1 MKEAISALLL
11 TIVSYCAL
19 VSYIPQVR
27 KLVKEKRA
35 DGLSPTT
42 WFIWLGS
49 AICYT
54 LWTILNFD
62 FMLFLSGAIKL
73 GFNVVILVL
82 TLYYNHKNKVEET
95 VKQS

>member
-1 MKEAISALLL
+1 MKQAISALLL

-27 KLVKEKRA
+27 KLIKEKRA
-35 DGLSPTT
+35 DGISTAT
-42 WFIWLGS
+42 WFMWLGS

-54 LWTILNFD
+54 AYTILNFD

-73 GFNVVILVL
+73 VFNVLILAL
-82 TLYYNHKNKVEET
+82 TLHYNRANASKGIL
-95 VKQS
+95 S